1 MKLKKPNKKVVIG
14 IAAGAVLLVG
24 GGIAFNV
31 LKDDTNY
38 YSVWKSVVN
47 NDLGT
52 FRYVVDVRSNPHDE
66 EQVEMADEGATQED
80 LNNME
85 TSDGAD
91 AEEEKSGG
99 ETVETQQ
106 SIKDQTDTEQDGKTW
121 DDIVGEKGTVSDTW
135 SSSTGADGSAWKYRN
150 YQVIIEGSTISTDP
164 LESTFDIT
172 LVTEGL
178 NDKLTTVTIA
188 DDNMYVDMEQLRNW
202 LHSSG
207 DANFISIA
215 NKIPDN
221 AKNMVIPVDEVA
233 IPSPYAESGETENNV
248 GVMDTYHK
256 FSKTLSYMIDSL
268 HSSMGNSGL
277 SSQDDK
283 YSLNLKGKDADKLV
297 DFLIGTAKNR
307 SSIFSSIVANL
318 GGTISE
324 EQQMAMM
331 NEKDNFL
338 AGTDEFYRTMMTGD
352 FDDLGLE
359 VVGTAR
365 QYEGGKGYDNIEA
378 TLQAGYTYN
387 GVDYNI
393 TVEGSRA
400 GSGKEIK
407 VPDGAE
413 TSMSQDK
420 FWEVYQDILDYL
432 NFTNVDLTKQLLLT
446 PDKIT
451 EDTLAEFV
459 DLVNST
465 DATDTKITVETA
477 PAFLDKYVNYK
488 ETAEST
494 PSDVVNAQLAS
505 DFMDAVNKLQVG
517 ESTGGSTSSGADTSI
532 DQFRTVNASV
542 GDLGVIAIYNEE
554 ESTSKMGVIDVTLMN
569 NSDKEMEVN
578 LTDFN
583 LQTALSSKYPCNN
596 ETTLHDYD
604 NKFDTSKL
612 ETTVKVPAKGFA
624 VHKLYVVMNNGLEYM
639 DLFYGDE
646 KVGDIIAR

>member
-1 MKLKKPNKKVVIG
+1 MKLKKPSKKVIIG
-14 IAAGAVLLVG
+14 VTAGAVLLIG

-38 YSVWKSVVN
+38 YSVWKSVVD

-66 EQVEMADEGATQED
+66 EQVDMADGGASQED
-80 LNNME
+80 LNDME
-85 TSDGAD
+85 SADGA
-91 AEEEKSGG
+91 EKETSGG
-99 ETVETQQ
+99 ETVESQQ
-106 SIKDQTDTEQDGKTW
+106 KIKEQTDTEQEGKTW
-121 DDIVGEKGTVSDTW
+121 DDIVGEKGKVSDSW
-135 SSSTGADGSAWKYRN
+135 SSATGADNGAWKYRN
-150 YQVIIEGSTISTDP
+150 YQIVIEGNTNSTDP
-164 LESTFDIT
+164 MESTFNIT
-172 LVTEGL
+172 LVTENL
-178 NDKLTTVTIA
+178 NDKLTTVTIL
-188 DDNMYVDMEQLRNW
+188 DDKMYVDLEQMRNW

-221 AKNMVIPVDEVA
+221 AKNMVIPLEDVK
-233 IPSPYAESGETENNV
+233 IPSPYAEDGEDENSA

-256 FSKTLSYMIDSL
+256 FSETVSYLIDSV
-268 HSSMGNSGL
+268 HSSIGNKGL
-277 SSQDDK
+277 SKQDDR
-283 YSLNLKGKDADKLV
+283 YSLNLKGGDAEGIV
-297 DFLIGTAKNR
+297 DFLIGAAKNR

-318 GGTISE
+318 RGTISE
-324 EQQMAMM
+324 EQQKAMM
-331 NEKDNFL
+331 AEKDNFL

-387 GVDYNI
+387 GIDYNI
-393 TVEGSRA
+393 TIDGSRT
-400 GSGKEIK
+400 GSGSEIK

-413 TSMSQDK
+413 TSMSQDT

-432 NFTNVDLTKQLLLT
+432 NFTNIDLSKQLLLT
-446 PDKIT
+446 PDKIS

-465 DATDTKITVETA
+465 EATETKLTIETA
-477 PAFLDKYVNYK
+477 PVFLEKYVGYE
-488 ETAEST
+488 ETAESS
-494 PSDVVNAQLAS
+494 PSDVVNAQLAN
-505 DFMDAVNKLQVG
+505 DFMDAINKLQVDG
-517 ESTGGSTSSGADTSI
+517 ATGGSSSESEESI
-532 DQFRTVNASV
+532 DQFRTVNSSV
-542 GDLGVIAIYNEE
+542 GDLGIIGIYNEE
-554 ESTSKMGVIDVTLMN
+554 ESTSKMGVIDITLMN
-569 NSDKEMEVN
+569 NSDKEIEVN
-578 LTDFN
+578 LADFS

-612 ETTVKVPAKGFA
+612 ESTVKVPANGFSQ
-624 VHKLYVVMNNGLEYM
+624 HKLYVVMTNGLEYM
-639 DLFYGDE
+639 DLFYGND